1 MTRSDK
7 HTVAVLMFGSDAP
20 EAELLVDKAVAAVGM
35 FVGHVERISAAYRS
49 AAYGFSSEREFVNRT
64 AVVRTTLEAETLLR
78 RINLIEELMGRDRDA
93 EREQQLAT
101 GERYASRPIDIDIV
115 FFGDRT
121 ISTERL
127 TVPYHYL
134 DRREYALRPLAE
146 VAGDYRHPALGV
158 TPREMLAALTGEEK
172 THETE

>member
-1 MTRSDK
+1 MTRSEG

-20 EAELLVDKAVAAVGM
+20 EAESLVDRAVAAVGL
-35 FVGHVERISAAYRS
+35 FVGSVERISAAYRS

-64 AVVRTTLEAETLLR
+64 SVIQTRLAAETLLR
-78 RINLIEELMGRDRDA
+78 RINLIEELMGRDRDV
-93 EREQQLAT
+93 ERRQQLAT
-101 GERYASRPIDIDIV
+101 GERYASRPIDIDII
-115 FFGDRT
+115 FFGDET

-146 VAGDYRHPALGV
+146 VAGDYRHPALGL

-172 THETE
+172 VYE

>member
-1 MTRSDK
+1 MTRSEG

-20 EAELLVDKAVAAVGM
+20 EAESLVDRAVAAVGL
-35 FVGHVERISAAYRS
+35 FVGSVERISAAYRS

-64 AVVRTTLEAETLLR
+64 AVIQTTLAAETLLR
-78 RINLIEELMGRDRDA
+78 RINLIEELMGRDRDV
-93 EREQQLAT
+93 ERQQQLAT
-101 GERYASRPIDIDIV
+101 GERYASRPIDIDII
-115 FFGDRT
+115 FFGDET

-146 VAGDYRHPALGV
+146 VAGDYRHPALGL

-172 THETE
+172 VYE

>member
-1 MTRSDK
+1 MTRSEG

-20 EAELLVDKAVAAVGM
+20 EAESLVDRAVAAVGL
-35 FVGHVERISAAYRS
+35 FVGSVERISAAYRS

-64 AVVRTTLEAETLLR
+64 AVIQTTLAAETLLR
-78 RINLIEELMGRDRDA
+78 RINLMGRDRDV
-93 EREQQLAT
+93 ERQQQLAT
-101 GERYASRPIDIDIV
+101 GERYASRPIDIDII
-115 FFGDRT
+115 FFGDET

-146 VAGDYRHPALGV
+146 VAGDYRHPALGL

-172 THETE
+172 VYE

>member
-1 MTRSDK
+1 MTRSEG

-20 EAELLVDKAVAAVGM
+20 EAESLVDRAVAAVGL
-35 FVGHVERISAAYRS
+35 FVGSVERISAAYRS

-64 AVVRTTLEAETLLR
+64 AVIQTTLAAETV
-78 RINLIEELMGRDRDA
+78 
-93 EREQQLAT
+93 
-101 GERYASRPIDIDIV
+101 ERYAPRPIDIDII
-115 FFGDRT
+115 FFGDET

-146 VAGDYRHPALGV
+146 VAGDYRHPALGL

-172 THETE
+172 VYE

>member
-1 MTRSDK
+1 MTRSEG

-20 EAELLVDKAVAAVGM
+20 EAESLVDRAVAAVGL
-35 FVGHVERISAAYRS
+35 FVGSVERISAAYR
-49 AAYGFSSEREFVNRT
+49 FSSEREFVNRT
-64 AVVRTTLEAETLLR
+64 AVIQTRLAAETLLR
-78 RINLIEELMGRDRDA
+78 RINLIEELMGRDRDV
-93 EREQQLAT
+93 ERRQQLAT
-101 GERYASRPIDIDIV
+101 GERYASRPIDIDII
-115 FFGDRT
+115 FFGDET

-146 VAGDYRHPALGV
+146 VAGDYRHPALGL

-172 THETE
+172 VYE